1 MSRVQIRQFQI
12 KFLTLRHATQL
23 YENLPQGYSSNFN
36 SPFYNM
42 FDVRLHDAMSWN
54 CPETSDSAGQELQNL
69 IEIYHL
75 NQQPFIDRIS
85 QDLTILIEV
94 LSLS

>member
-1 MSRVQIRQFQI
+1 MGTR
-12 KFLTLRHATQL
+12 L
-23 YENLPQGYSSNFN
+23 YKLAPHCHNHSSNSSCYIIIN
-36 SPFYNM
+36 QI
-42 FDVRLHDAMSWN
+42 DAMSWN

-75 NQQPFIDRIS
+75 NQQPFIDQIS
-85 QDLTILIEV
+85 EDLTILIEV

>member
-1 MSRVQIRQFQI
+1 MGTRLYKLAPHCHNQNSNSSCYIIINQI
-12 KFLTLRHATQL
+12 
-23 YENLPQGYSSNFN
+23 
-36 SPFYNM
+36 
-42 FDVRLHDAMSWN
+42 DAMSWN
-54 CPETSDSAGQELQNL
+54 CFETSDSAGQERQNL

-75 NQQPFIDRIS
+75 NQQPFIDQIS

>member
-1 MSRVQIRQFQI
+1 MGTWLYKLVPHCHNQNSNSSCYIIINQI
-12 KFLTLRHATQL
+12 
-23 YENLPQGYSSNFN
+23 
-36 SPFYNM
+36 
-42 FDVRLHDAMSWN
+42 DAMSWN

-75 NQQPFIDRIS
+75 NQQPFIDQIS
-85 QDLTILIEV
+85 PDLTILIEV